1 MGIQALDRHFVEPSL
16 PVRKGK
22 GDATETEIEKVAS
35 QFEALLIGQILQSM
49 QGDPS
54 SGAWGGEDQ
63 TGASMMEFAQEH
75 LAKNI
80 AEGGGL
86 GLSKLIRSGLRQ
98 KSSD

>member
-1 MGIQALDRHFVEPSL
+1 MGMQALSRLSVEPSL

-22 GDATETEIEKVAS
+22 VDPTDAEIEKVAS

-49 QGDPS
+49 KGDS
-54 SGAWGGEDQ
+54 SGGAFGGVDQ

-75 LAKNI
+75 LARSI
-80 AEGGGL
+80 ADGGGL

-98 KSSD
+98 KSAD